1 MLDKEKIIKDFEKEI
16 EQTETQK
23 DLGNVKVKYLGKS
36 GLITGYLKSLKDIAK
51 EEKPVF
57 GKLINEIKNHIE
69 AKISYLEAAFSKKE
83 LESKL
88 RDEQIDITIPSSGD
102 GVGSIHPIRQVIR
115 EIEDVFI
122 GMGFEIKE
130 GPEIETDY
138 YCFQALNLP
147 KDHPAREMQDTFYIN
162 ENVVLRPHTSPV
174 QIRTLEKETLPIRIL
189 AHGRTYR
196 ADDDATHSP
205 MFHQVEGL
213 VVDEKITLCDL
224 KGVLEVFAKK
234 MFGQTSKVRFRPSY
248 FPFTEPSVEVDVSC
262 AMCGGKGCKLC
273 KGTGWLEILGA
284 GIVNPVVLENAGVD
298 SKKYSGFAFGVGIE
312 RTAMLKYGIPDI
324 KILFENDIRFL
335 KNYK

>member
-189 AHGRTYR
+189 APGRTYR